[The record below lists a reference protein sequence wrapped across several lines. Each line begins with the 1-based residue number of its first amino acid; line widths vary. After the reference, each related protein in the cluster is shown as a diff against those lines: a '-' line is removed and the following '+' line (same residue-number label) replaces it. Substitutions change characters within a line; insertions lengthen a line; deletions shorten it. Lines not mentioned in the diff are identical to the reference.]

1 MPNINGGER
10 TSEKRKR
17 VTRPASL
24 SPLNPAMALG
34 SLLSVALSSVT
45 AKSIY
50 MIPSV
55 AICVNVQPRRHG
67 CTVLSDGGVQFTPTT
82 LFSFKRRRCSTT
94 PLYSPTTLFSFKRRR
109 CSTTP
114 LYSVTTIRRIDHIR
128 ITRVICRRCYP
139 AKGLRLCRSRLTD
152 SAFATS
158 SAGLLL
164 STATRTTFA
173 HSRQVTRERKSPAA

>member
-24 SPLNPAMALG
+24 SPLNPATALG

-67 CTVLSDGGVQFTPTT
+67 CTVFSDGGVQFTPTT

-94 PLYSPTTLFSFKRRR
+94 PLYSFLYQMDLPHRAVAVYVYLYDRANKNGECWPSVSTIAKEIKLSQATVRRA
-109 CSTTP
+109 
-114 LYSVTTIRRIDHIR
+114 IKD
-128 ITRVICRRCYP
+128 
-139 AKGLRLCRSRLTD
+139 LRK
-152 SAFATS
+152 
-158 SAGLLL
+158 AGLIETTQRYRTKGGTSTLL
-164 STATRTTFA
+164 LKLK
-173 HSRQVTRERKSPAA
+173 QK